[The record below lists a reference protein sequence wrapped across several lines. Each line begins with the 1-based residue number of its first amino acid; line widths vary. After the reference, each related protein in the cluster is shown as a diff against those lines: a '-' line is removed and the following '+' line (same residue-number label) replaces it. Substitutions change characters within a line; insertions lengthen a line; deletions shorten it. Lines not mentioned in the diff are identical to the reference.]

1 MRPNLWRTKTSRSRE
16 LGVAAIEFALLM
28 PFIAVIVLALVD
40 YGYYFYIGINATEA
54 ARAAAVQASATAAAM
69 NGGTGPLGCTTA
81 ADPNIG
87 LVTNAAP
94 AAPAQAAQ
102 DYMTAQVNGTI
113 GGNTTAT
120 VGCST
125 AGSGPSAK
133 IVFSVQVQ
141 VLFAPPSGTVH
152 FGLPRSGNNLVYT
165 TTPLWRGYLRRPV
178 YWDICQALPPPP
190 AAGCRCVP
198 WEKSPISRRVSDE
211 GSRMVI
217 GPLVLQR

>member
-1 MRPNLWRTKTSRSRE
+1 MRPNLWRTKASRSRE

-54 ARAAAVQASATAAAM
+54 ARAAGVQASATAGALH
-69 NGGTGPLGCTTA
+69 GGTGPLGCTTS
-81 ADPNIG
+81 PRS
-87 LVTNAAP
+87 
-94 AAPAQAAQ
+94 APAQAAK

-120 VGCST
+120 VVCST
-125 AGSGPSAK
+125 AGSGPTSK

-152 FGLPRSGNNLVYT
+152 FGLPRSGSNLVYT
-165 TTPLWRGYLRRPV
+165 TTKLWRWYP
-178 YWDICQALPPPP
+178 
-190 AAGCRCVP
+190 
-198 WEKSPISRRVSDE
+198 
-211 GSRMVI
+211 
-217 GPLVLQR
+217 